1 MATVYDGNRIGILPG
16 GTTYGALASTTLVAA
31 TPTALAAANTARV
44 SIMLHNA
51 TGDWLYVCF
60 SDSTGL
66 SSSLFAMKIPTGSTL
81 NVTGAE
87 AQAALYGYSVG
98 GGNVY
103 MQTALA

>member
-1 MATVYDGNRIGILPG
+1 MATVYDGNRVGILPG

-51 TGDWLYVCF
+51 TGDWLYLCF

-66 SSSLFAMKIPTGSTL
+66 TNSLFGMKVSNGSSLNI
-81 NVTGAE
+81 TGAE
-87 AQAALYGYSVG
+87 AQAALYAYSVS

-103 MQTALA
+103 MQTASA